1 MKTKTKNTAIGALLV
16 AITCAIWVG
25 VNRTDES
32 TELDTV
38 YTLSEVTPVADI
50 SSATMVNVE
59 ALFESYESARLA
71 LASDDLTAGTSAGGD
86 LVSVLERFENS
97 ELTSLTDGV
106 GSAQRLHQAVDL
118 ASARLAFVSR
128 NCFLLS

>member
-50 SSATMVNVE
+50 SSATMVNVRGKDFRHAKTKAKRGTFRGLGAITGASNSFKYSSSE
-59 ALFESYESARLA
+59 GESDE
-71 LASDDLTAGTSAGGD
+71 
-86 LVSVLERFENS
+86 E
-97 ELTSLTDGV
+97 
-106 GSAQRLHQAVDL
+106 
-118 ASARLAFVSR
+118 
-128 NCFLLS
+128 